1 MSFPI
6 KWPDHNTTVYLTSY
20 DGFEQP
26 DPLASCPGFPLGGP
40 SGLPIIV
47 QMGPGHLTPV
57 VTAHSLHRG
66 ATALPHCVFT
76 ESTYTNSIAELQALG
91 RAQLA
96 ARDAVVLIPKDPLM
110 AGQSYTV
117 SITAEGMTVT
127 WTFGVSP

>member
-1 MSFPI
+1 
-6 KWPDHNTTVYLTSY
+6 VYLTSY

-40 SGLPIIV
+40 SGLPIIL

-76 ESTYTNSIAELQALG
+76 ESTYANSIAELQALG

-110 AGQSYTV
+110 PGQSYTV

-127 WTFGVSP
+127 WTFRVSP